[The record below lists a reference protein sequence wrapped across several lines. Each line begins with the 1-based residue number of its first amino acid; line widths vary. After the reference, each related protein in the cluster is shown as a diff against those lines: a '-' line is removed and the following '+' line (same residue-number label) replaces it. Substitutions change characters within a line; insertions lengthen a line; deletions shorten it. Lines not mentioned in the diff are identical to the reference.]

1 MENRIKVNYKLN
13 VIAIIASGR
22 TRTEK
27 GDQHFDALQLKI

>member
-1 MENRIKVNYKLN
+1 MQLN

-22 TRTEK
+22 TKTEK